1 MKTRIQFD
9 KERSMRG
16 VPDSPLRRTV
26 GAVGTPSSARGN
38 GSQVRELTSLVDDL
52 RRENASL
59 KQKTRKQTV
68 KINALEEKI
77 RRKGKG
83 GRPKS
88 SGATKRGGGMRKSGR
103 PPRPRSAPGAG
114 GADVVDRALESLQ
127 NGAPNARVRE
137 LVSAL
142 RQKIQASDD
151 RCKQV
156 NIYSDIYSCAGHSS
170 LTPHLV
176 PSFSLSP
183 SPALSLTR

>member
-103 PPRPRSAPGAG
+103 PPRPRSVPGAG

-156 NIYSDIYSCAGHSS
+156 NIFQTYIFLCWTL
-170 LTPHLV
+170 LTHPPFRPL
-176 PSFSLSP
+176 FLSLSLP
-183 SPALSLTR
+183 RSSAS